1 MILIEPFG
9 GTDRCKGADRRNVHE
24 KLFEAEQEE
33 ENLRR

>member
-1 MILIEPFG
+1 MIIKPFG
-9 GTDRCKGADRRNVHE
+9 DTDRCKGADLNGHQ